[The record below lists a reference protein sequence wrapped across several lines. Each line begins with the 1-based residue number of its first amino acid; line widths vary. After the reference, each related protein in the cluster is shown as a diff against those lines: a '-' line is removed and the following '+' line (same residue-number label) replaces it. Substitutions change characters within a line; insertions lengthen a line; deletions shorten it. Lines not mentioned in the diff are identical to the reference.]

1 VNEAELLSQ
10 VLTAR
15 QMLDVTITQT
25 IGLTF
30 ALIVA
35 VFFFAHRSGW
45 LMKTAIFLL
54 YALAWFVMVSSAF
67 GTGQHLVG
75 LYSQL
80 SQLSSSGE
88 AGVSTDLVLDAMSGT
103 GARMYWLAVNAANFV
118 QLIGGGAFL
127 FFWKPKTA

>member
-1 VNEAELLSQ
+1 MSEAELLSQ
-10 VLTAR
+10 VLSAR
-15 QMLDVTITQT
+15 QMLDNTITQM

-54 YALAWFVMVSSAF
+54 YALGWFVMVSSAF

-75 LYSQL
+75 LYSELNQL
-80 SQLSSSGE
+80 SNNGE
-88 AGVSTDLVLDAMSGT
+88 AGITAGLVLDAMSGW
-103 GARMYWLAVNAANFV
+103 GAQMYWLAVNAANFV
-118 QLIGGGAFL
+118 LLIGGGAFL
-127 FFWKPKTA
+127 FFWKPH